1 MKRIAFLMAMALAS
15 LVVVSCNGGLKRSSA
30 KRVERR
36 YKVGEFE
43 KIELGSLQNVH
54 FTQGDSTS
62 VRIVGSE
69 RAVRDL
75 ALKLEG
81 GVLKISDTRSRR
93 LLGISTHDRVD
104 IYITG
109 PDLTGISV
117 EGAGDVS
124 VEGLLDTDVFDISI
138 RGAGDVDLENVL
150 CDVLNVTVMGAGDV
164 DVEKIQC
171 QSSTILLKGVG
182 DVDVHYDRCD
192 RVNCR
197 LYGVGDITLSGR
209 VGRLDKLLA
218 GSGDIDVEELFVG
231 K

>member
-1 MKRIAFLMAMALAS
+1 MAMALAS

-30 KRVERR
+30 KRVERC
-36 YKVGEFE
+36 YK
-43 KIELGSLQNVH
+43 
-54 FTQGDSTS
+54 
-62 VRIVGSE
+62 
-69 RAVRDL
+69 
-75 ALKLEG
+75 
-81 GVLKISDTRSRR
+81 
-93 LLGISTHDRVD
+93 
-104 IYITG
+104 
-109 PDLTGISV
+109 
-117 EGAGDVS
+117 VS
-124 VEGLLDTDVFDISI
+124 VEGLLDTDVLDISI

-192 RVNCR
+192 RVHCR